1 MEFFLF
7 GYRFIIVAILFFVI
21 FVYLI
26 LRWVK
31 YKSKTRVIE
40 DGMLDSEL
48 ENRSGTFFSRVWEQI
63 KNQF

>member
-40 DGMLDSEL
+40 TGMLDSEL
-48 ENRSGTFFSRVWEQI
+48 ENRSGIFFSRVWEQI